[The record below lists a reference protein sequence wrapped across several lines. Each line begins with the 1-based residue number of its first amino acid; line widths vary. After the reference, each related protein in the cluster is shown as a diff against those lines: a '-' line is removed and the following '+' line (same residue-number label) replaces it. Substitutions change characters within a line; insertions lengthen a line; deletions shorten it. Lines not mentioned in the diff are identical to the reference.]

1 MQVAPSEEKWKGWK
15 GKLTRTK
22 MYLDSIWRKLFSCAP
37 FGNPVAEVLGQFANE
52 MFASEQ
58 LGKWD
63 LVQLDQNRV
72 KLSVLNPMILR
83 SNSLQYHL
91 SIKDPVLI
99 SQICTKMPIFIIW
112 DLEILHQKVP
122 KFGTK
127 NTQPKLMFGV
137 FGIWFLILNWDE
149 SLTENRWF
157 RCSASKLGW
166 SWFCLGIG
174 TPRRWFLET
183 IEINQHVLVN
193 LWDEIETW
201 AIMFKM
207 SDLND

>member
-1 MQVAPSEEKWKGWK
+1 MGLNLYSNTTLVLSSNIVLSSPKKFKMTFEK
-15 GKLTRTK
+15 GKLTRPK
-22 MYLDSIWRKLFSCAP
+22 IYLYSIWRKLFSCAP

-83 SNSLQYHL
+83 SNLLQYHL
-91 SIKDPVLI
+91 SWVEDPVLR

-127 NTQPKLMFGV
+127 NT
-137 FGIWFLILNWDE
+137 
-149 SLTENRWF
+149 
-157 RCSASKLGW
+157 
-166 SWFCLGIG
+166 
-174 TPRRWFLET
+174 LEKT
-183 IEINQHVLVN
+183 
-193 LWDEIETW
+193 
-201 AIMFKM
+201 A
-207 SDLND
+207 